1 MHNFYTKFNIWAA
14 IGRKTGES
22 WSGPCP
28 FIFPAG
34 VYVCGEMAG
43 VLRSQ
48 KQQQAQFRVGAGEKG
63 RKRE

>member
-14 IGRKTGES
+14 IGRKRGES

-28 FIFPAG
+28 G
-34 VYVCGEMAG
+34 VYIFSEMAG

-48 KQQQAQFRVGAGEKG
+48 KQQQAQFGVGAGEKG